1 MLSVILAAL
10 AMGVGTI
17 LSCAALCVPLVM
29 PYAATAD
36 RPGFLSGAAPGLAFS
51 TGRLVSYV
59 VLMLALFF
67 LKSTIRENFLT
78 IAIVNVTSGL
88 VAILSGLFI
97 LGAFKRFPAFNKHY
111 CLMFNGTRSPFV
123 LGLLAGIT
131 PCAPLFAAL
140 AFIMTLDS
148 LFIMSLFMICF
159 WLASTLL
166 IIALSSM
173 GGVLASLLSRR
184 VGLERVRRI
193 ASIAIIVIGLVLLIR
208 GLSGFQ
214 V

>member
-17 LSCAALCVPLVM
+17 VSCAALCIPLVL
-29 PYAATAD
+29 PYAASAD

-51 TGRLVSYV
+51 IGRLVSYV
-59 VLMLALFF
+59 VLMLFLFF
-67 LKSTIRENFLT
+67 LKSTIQENLLT

-97 LGAFKRFPAFNKHY
+97 LGAFKRYPAINKHY
-111 CLMFNGTRSPFV
+111 CLMFKGTRSPFV

-140 AFIMTLDS
+140 AFIMTLNS
-148 LFIMSLFMICF
+148 LFTMSLFMLCF

-166 IIALSSM
+166 IILLSSM
-173 GGVLASLLSRR
+173 SGVLASLLTRR